1 MPLTV
6 IATIIAKPGQE
17 AATEAALRALIPPTR
32 QDKGYIQYDLHR
44 DINDPRTFLFYETW
58 ESKEAL
64 DLHLDAPHL
73 LAFKAQAPELLESLE
88 IRLMEKI
95 SSP

>member
-32 QDKGYIQYDLHR
+32 TDAGYIGYDLHR
-44 DINDPRTFLFYETW
+44 DINDPRVFLFYETW
-58 ESKEAL
+58 ESKAAL
-64 DLHLDAPHL
+64 DAHLETPHL
-73 LAFKAQAPELLESLE
+73 NAFKARVPELLETLE